1 MYPPPTL
8 TSIRCSF
15 PAQEMHSNN
24 LSMASPTSYPSQLP
38 DRDRNS
44 ASNSPA
50 YFISPNYNRLH
61 KNQLSYRSKTRK
73 VLNVPPPQSQKRDSG
88 LGSDGESP
96 RTSDEDMH
104 NSLAF
109 HRNNLRSYSFRH
121 RRAGSR
127 NPNSV
132 LRSSTRRTHK
142 TAHDESSSPNHTHPS
157 HPSSEPDYDNG
168 YDAEV
173 DLPDDSLLLDHVP
186 SQQHEAVAVRTP
198 PKPQRYSSRTRRSLR
213 MQPRVLADDFQRVE
227 EEEENEEVIIIP
239 NLHPRVAAQDSSSSE
254 SAGIKHYHSNV
265 PRFTEQPAIVVPNIR
280 RVQSEDSIDTDTDAV
295 SIAPSNLS
303 MLSKSTGILTEDDGL
318 SDNIRL
324 CTTPDSMLS
333 VTSSTAS
340 VLSKPK
346 GIVRSRPQSLR
357 GGSSYQTSTS
367 EFANRRAQF
376 KPNMLRKQQSSQTS
390 PSVTREPTPSLSTPV
405 PPESSQQATED
416 NKYLLKPVC
425 KSPSPSPCKSPSLSL
440 PMNKHSVESI
450 TTDFPI
456 SPENLSQLSSPPHT
470 PLVKS
475 FRLGP
480 PSHLQEIQ
488 ERRRESGYI
497 SSSSESFAFAAR
509 R

>member
-1 MYPPPTL
+1 M
-8 TSIRCSF
+8 
-15 PAQEMHSNN
+15 QEIHSNN
-24 LSMASPTSYPSQLP
+24 LAVVSSPSHPSQPRP
-38 DRDRNS
+38 DRDRNNP
-44 ASNSPA
+44 SNSPA

-61 KNQLSYRSKTRK
+61 KNQLSYRSKSRK
-73 VLNVPPPQSQKRDSG
+73 VVNVPPPQSQKRDSG

-96 RTSDEDMH
+96 RTSDEDMY
-104 NSLAF
+104 NSLGF

-132 LRSSTRRTHK
+132 LRSSTRKTHK
-142 TAHDESSSPNHTHPS
+142 TANDDSSRPNHTHLPN
-157 HPSSEPDYDNG
+157 PSSEPHYDNG

-186 SQQHEAVAVRTP
+186 SQQHEPVAVRTP
-198 PKPQRYSSRTRRSLR
+198 PKPPRYSSRTRRSLR
-213 MQPRVLADDFQRVE
+213 MQPRVLVDEFQRDE
-227 EEEENEEVIIIP
+227 EEEEKEEAVIIP
-239 NLHPRVAAQDSSSSE
+239 NLHPRVSAQDSSSSD
-254 SAGIKHYHSNV
+254 IKNYHSNV
-265 PRFTEQPAIVVPNIR
+265 PGFTEQPAIVVPNIR

-295 SIAPSNLS
+295 SIAPSNIS
-303 MLSKSTGILTEDDGL
+303 MLSKSTGILTEDDVL
-318 SDNIRL
+318 SDHTRL

-333 VTSSTAS
+333 ASSSTAS
-340 VLSKPK
+340 LLSKPK

-376 KPNMLRKQQSSQTS
+376 KPNMLRKQQSNQNS
-390 PSVTREPTPSLSTPV
+390 PSITREPTPSISTPV
-405 PPESSQQATED
+405 PPEGSQQAAED
-416 NKYLLKPVC
+416 NKYLLKPPS
-425 KSPSPSPCKSPSLSL
+425 KSPSPSPSHCKSPSLSL

-450 TTDFPI
+450 TTDFPT

-475 FRLGP
+475 LRLGP

-488 ERRRESGYI
+488 EQRRESGYI

>member
-1 MYPPPTL
+1 M
-8 TSIRCSF
+8 
-15 PAQEMHSNN
+15 QEIHPNN
-24 LSMASPTSYPSQLP
+24 LSTASSNSYPSQPRL
-38 DRDRNS
+38 DRERNNT
-44 ASNSPA
+44 SNSPA

-73 VLNVPPPQSQKRDSG
+73 VVNVPPAQTQKRDSG

-104 NSLAF
+104 NSLGF

-132 LRSSTRRTHK
+132 LRSSTRKVHK
-142 TAHDESSSPNHTHPS
+142 TAHNDSGSPSHTHPS
-157 HPSSEPDYDNG
+157 HPSSEPNYDIG

-186 SQQHEAVAVRTP
+186 SQQHEPVVARTP
-198 PKPQRYSSRTRRSLR
+198 PKPQRYSSRMRRSLR
-213 MQPRVLADDFQRVE
+213 MQPRVLADDFPRDE
-227 EEEENEEVIIIP
+227 EEEEKEEVVIIS

-254 SAGIKHYHSNV
+254 STAHHSTNYHLNV
-265 PRFTEQPAIVVPNIR
+265 PRFVEQPAIVVPNIR
-280 RVQSEDSIDTDTDAV
+280 RVQSEDSIDTDPDAV

-303 MLSKSTGILTEDDGL
+303 MLSKSTGILTEDDV

-333 VTSSTAS
+333 VSSSTAS
-340 VLSKPK
+340 ILSKPR

-367 EFANRRAQF
+367 EFANRHAQF
-376 KPNMLRKQQSSQTS
+376 KPNMLRKQQSSQNS

-405 PPESSQQATED
+405 PPEDSQQATED
-416 NKYLLKPVC
+416 NKYHPKPVC
-425 KSPSPSPCKSPSLSL
+425 KSPSPSPSKSPSLPL
-440 PMNKHSVESI
+440 PRNKYSAESI
-450 TTDFPI
+450 ATDFPT
-456 SPENLSQLSSPPHT
+456 SPENLSQFSSPPHT

-475 FRLGP
+475 IRLGP

-488 ERRRESGYI
+488 EQRRESGYI